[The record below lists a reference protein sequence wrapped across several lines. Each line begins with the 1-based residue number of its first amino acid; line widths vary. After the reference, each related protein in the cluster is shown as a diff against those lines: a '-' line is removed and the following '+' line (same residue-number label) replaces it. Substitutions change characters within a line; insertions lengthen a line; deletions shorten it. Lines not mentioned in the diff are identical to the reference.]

1 MRFETSQTTPA
12 FLDRRLQLRMLS
24 FVGLIAIIMFTLS
37 ALNLR
42 PASKQPEPQQRQAAV
57 SPDSLVFEVR
67 REERDLKPDEFVIPD
82 SDDEG
87 IRGQSPRD
95 RADSTNQE
103 RELFVPRSKER
114 TSKERTSKERTSKE
128 RSRED
133 ISEDQFFRR
142 RKSTAK
148 QIEQSNFSD
157 DGLGSSD
164 QVPFDQV
171 PFDEDPGFRR
181 QTVKEFDRI
190 PTDVASRAEDDWNTD
205 PLPTT
210 VVEEREPIRRQP
222 SPERS
227 PTHRRDNSPTSLF
240 DKTPEPYRPNRVETN
255 ETLTSRDEFDFNE
268 RDIAREKTPKHY
280 PKKTPYGN
288 EVDQDE
294 ELFDNQGRQPPI
306 DLRRR
311 DEFTRNYTTYDEQPT
326 SDDIAPVRIDKRYLD
341 VVKDN
346 TIGVRRDEAEVFY
359 WLLDHARRV
368 PAAALQRAADRE
380 VQYINLMTEPD
391 RYRGEPVSI
400 EGDLFRLYE
409 FEASR
414 NKYGVTK
421 VYEGW
426 VFTGDSSHHPYRIV
440 CTSLPNGIEPG
451 ENLRK
456 PVRITGYFFKR
467 EGYRSNG
474 GVHIAPTLLARRISI
489 NPLPNGIPLTSGILP
504 YMTGAIM
511 AIGLAML
518 VTIVGFAIGD
528 GRASRAEMLRLQ
540 RHPQPSFVGIHLPET
555 ISVEESLQ
563 QLAERDRESAVG
575 GAYGPLFS
583 RQAALE
589 HAVHDYSKSRQIIN
603 EETQRQHRKQTGA
616 LQSWASRKQAA
627 QAEIDAL
634 REAQTE
640 RQTGSNEL
648 GDELDTDG
656 LDPAQNVLVRS
667 TEIEEPHRIQ
677 AAPHKNPILPTKF
690 VRSEP
695 SSHSTIRP
703 TPASPHDLNHFAQ
716 ETTRLSE
723 YEDEIARMTSQQTD
737 VRAINP
743 FGDQESEKAIAS
755 QIVEDQFL
763 FEQELRNQEQLA
775 ELKRESTA
783 DQHPTF
789 DRADRETVSFSL
801 PSSSSFDRPNHD
813 KQADDSE
820 TYEGS
825 DAPNGDLAID
835 NSDSNPVSGENS
847 AEAKRNYRNRRDW
860 RKGRTA

>member
-37 ALNLR
+37 ALNDR
-42 PASKQPEPQQRQAAV
+42 SASKDAGRQQQASV

-67 REERDLKPDEFVIPD
+67 REKRDLKPGEFVIPV
-82 SDDEG
+82 SDDDE
-87 IRGQSPRD
+87 IRGQSPRV
-95 RADSTNQE
+95 RSDSVTHE

-114 TSKERTSKERTSKE
+114 
-128 RSRED
+128 SREGHSD
-133 ISEDQFFRR
+133 DQFFRR
-142 RKSTAK
+142 RTSTSK
-148 QIEQSNFSD
+148 PIEQSTFSG
-157 DGLGSSD
+157 DGVVSSD
-164 QVPFDQV
+164 QVPFDEEPSIRPQPV
-171 PFDEDPGFRR
+171 N
-181 QTVKEFDRI
+181 EFGRI
-190 PTDVASRAEDDWNTD
+190 PADVASRSDDDWNSD

-210 VVEEREPIRRQP
+210 VIEEREPIRSQL

-227 PTHRRDNSPTSLF
+227 PTRRRDNSSNSLF
-240 DKTPEPYRPNRVETN
+240 DETPEPFRPNRVETN
-255 ETLTSRDEFDFNE
+255 EIPTPRDEFNFTE
-268 RDIAREKTPKHY
+268 EDIARENTTPKRHS
-280 PKKTPYGN
+280 KKAPYGN
-288 EVDQDE
+288 DVAQDQ
-294 ELFDNQGRQPPI
+294 ELFDDQNRQPPI

-311 DEFTRNYTTYDEQPT
+311 DEFTRNHLTYDSQPAT
-326 SDDIAPVRIDKRYLD
+326 DEIAPVRIDKRYLE

-368 PAAALQRAADRE
+368 PAASLQRAADRE

-391 RYRGEPVSI
+391 RYRGEPVTI

-409 FEASR
+409 FEAGR

-467 EGYRSNG
+467 EGYHSNG
-474 GVHIAPTLLARRISI
+474 GVHIAPTLLARRINI
-489 NPLPNGIPLTSGILP
+489 NPMPNGIPLTSGILP

-511 AIGLAML
+511 AIGLALL
-518 VTIVGFAIGD
+518 VTVVGFAIGD
-528 GRASRAEMLRLQ
+528 GRASRAEMQRLQ

-555 ISVEESLQ
+555 ISVEESLR
-563 QLAERDRESAVG
+563 QLAEHDRDLAVG

-589 HAVHDYSKSRQIIN
+589 HAVHDYSKSRQVLN

-616 LQSWASRKQAA
+616 LQSWAARKQAA

-640 RQTGSNEL
+640 REGGRKDL
-648 GDELDTDG
+648 GDELSSDT
-656 LDPAQNVLVRS
+656 LDPADNVLVRP
-667 TEIEEPHRIQ
+667 TDIEEPHSSRET
-677 AAPHKNPILPTKF
+677 HHNHSTLPTKH

-703 TPASPHDLNHFAQ
+703 VPVVSHDPEQIAYGA
-716 ETTRLSE
+716 TRLSE
-723 YEDEIARMTSQQTD
+723 YEEEIARMTAHQTD
-737 VRAINP
+737 VKAINP

-755 QIVEDQFL
+755 QIAEDQL
-763 FEQELRNQEQLA
+763 VFEREQSHQENLA
-775 ELKRESTA
+775 DLMHESPA
-783 DQHPTF
+783 DHHPTF

-801 PSSSSFDRPNHD
+801 PSATGFDRPKHD
-813 KQADDSE
+813 KQTDDSE
-820 TYEGS
+820 IYDES
-825 DAPNGDLAID
+825 DVPIDDQSIADLD
-835 NSDSNPVSGENS
+835 SDPVSGENS
-847 AEAKRNYRNRRDW
+847 AEIKRSRRNRRDW
-860 RKGRTA
+860 RKGKTA